1 MSFVPIILVLF
12 SALLHAGW
20 NIIGKRYQS
29 SGPSFFLGATS
40 ATSLLLT
47 PYILWYFN
55 EIGWSTLPT
64 QFWLLL
70 VVSGL
75 SQMVYMLGLAFAY
88 SKVDIGIAYPLARG
102 LPVLLVG
109 AGTVMLGY
117 DLQLNQWLGFGLI
130 TLGCVMIPLQKFRQF
145 RFADYA
151 NLGIVWALV
160 AALGTA
166 GYSIIDKEALAIIE
180 QTVGSQMPASYSAVL
195 YLGIQFW
202 AMCIPLAIWYLL
214 TGQRAPFV
222 EAWRIRYTATLA
234 GLMMGGTYSLVL
246 YAMTLTENVSF
257 IVALRQTSIVFGLFM
272 GIAFLGER
280 WYVTRLLGVSA
291 IVAGLVV
298 AFAR

>member
-1 MSFVPIILVLF
+1 
-12 SALLHAGW
+12 
-20 NIIGKRYQS
+20 
-29 SGPSFFLGATS
+29 
-40 ATSLLLT
+40 
-47 PYILWYFN
+47 
-55 EIGWSTLPT
+55 
-64 QFWLLL
+64 
-70 VVSGL
+70 
-75 SQMVYMLGLAFAY
+75 
-88 SKVDIGIAYPLARG
+88 
-102 LPVLLVG
+102 
-109 AGTVMLGY
+109 
-117 DLQLNQWLGFGLI
+117 
-130 TLGCVMIPLQKFRQF
+130 QKFRQF

-202 AMCIPLAIWYLL
+202 AMCIPLAIWYLF
-214 TGQRAPFV
+214 TGQRAPFI

-272 GIAFLGER
+272 GIAFLGEC

>member
-1 MSFVPIILVLF
+1 M
-12 SALLHAGW
+12 
-20 NIIGKRYQS
+20 
-29 SGPSFFLGATS
+29 
-40 ATSLLLT
+40 
-47 PYILWYFN
+47 
-55 EIGWSTLPT
+55 
-64 QFWLLL
+64 
-70 VVSGL
+70 
-75 SQMVYMLGLAFAY
+75 
-88 SKVDIGIAYPLARG
+88 
-102 LPVLLVG
+102 
-109 AGTVMLGY
+109 
-117 DLQLNQWLGFGLI
+117 
-130 TLGCVMIPLQKFRQF
+130 
-145 RFADYA
+145 
-151 NLGIVWALV
+151 WALV